1 MTAFGG
7 SCRTATMPLMT
18 AVRTEQ
24 TFAGLAPTGAYGPY
38 RPLMSASNTAAQHV
52 IAAIRAE
59 CSIESAQSF
68 VCGLFG
74 R

>member
-24 TFAGLAPTGAYGPY
+24 TFAGLAPTGASGPN
-38 RPLMSASNTAAQHV
+38 PTFVQVVANGWFEPKLTDTETALE
-52 IAAIRAE
+52 AE
-59 CSIESAQSF
+59 FSLDQLCA
-68 VCGLFG
+68 V
-74 R
+74 